1 LNFETNLELFLVG
14 TIIFSKETISFL
26 SVGVS
31 KIKNIEEFDPKQRT
45 LDQTTTE
52 VVPSIVKSEDF
63 CVKLKVSLEDKVY
76 LKTYYH
82 HSHDDI

>member
-1 LNFETNLELFLVG
+1 MNFETNLELFLVG